1 MKSRKSTQIIQLG
14 IADGF
19 RPRVPVQLEKAPA
32 GLEFRN
38 TLLATPFLPLSIV
51 SQLLERFRTRN
62 VKFPGRSA
70 KPLARL
76 PVTEMKPWI
85 RDLSDMWQALFGKM
99 PPLKVSFRAR
109 ALPDTWADFRM
120 DRHSWANSGL
130 AHVLLVML
138 AVLPAFIHG
147 SEPPQ
152 DDTVIYDF
160 TLLSINLPPIPP
172 GEGKI
177 GGGGGGGDRSPTP
190 APKGGA
196 PKFDINQF
204 TPPQVVLKNLQPIL
218 PADPTLLGDP
228 KIELAEMKLDNLG
241 DPFGPDWVDPTQGS
255 GFGGGIGTGE
265 GTGIGPGFG
274 GGFGEGSGGGLGG
287 GIYSVGGGVSFPEL
301 IYGPDPPYS
310 EAARKAKFKGTVV
323 LVITVQPDGTVSNPR
338 VMKPLGLGLDENA
351 VRTVL
356 TWKFRPAMKGNT
368 AVPVL
373 ISVEVNF
380 NLF

>member
-1 MKSRKSTQIIQLG
+1 MKSQEKH
-14 IADGF
+14 ADYPTGN
-19 RPRVPVQLEKAPA
+19 RRRVPASRSRSIGKGSGRSGVSGIPCLPPPS
-32 GLEFRN
+32 F
-38 TLLATPFLPLSIV
+38 PFPS
-51 SQLLERFRTRN
+51 SANLLERFRTRN

-218 PADPTLLGDP
+218 PADPHTARRSENRACRDETRQSRRSVRP
-228 KIELAEMKLDNLG
+228 
-241 DPFGPDWVDPTQGS
+241 
-255 GFGGGIGTGE
+255 
-265 GTGIGPGFG
+265 
-274 GGFGEGSGGGLGG
+274 GLGG
-287 GIYSVGGGVSFPEL
+287 
-301 IYGPDPPYS
+301 PD
-310 EAARKAKFKGTVV
+310 AG
-323 LVITVQPDGTVSNPR
+323 
-338 VMKPLGLGLDENA
+338 
-351 VRTVL
+351 
-356 TWKFRPAMKGNT
+356 FRLRRRHRNR
-368 AVPVL
+368 
-373 ISVEVNF
+373 
-380 NLF
+380 